1 MAYFMVCSIEN
12 VYFVAAHASDATVVR
27 PSLFFFFR
35 VTLAFQRIDS
45 LQPTL
50 QAMAHMAKRAKL
62 ACVSMELT
70 ESGDVVDLEAC
81 RSKAAVIE
89 LPHGTL
95 LSTVRCRASE
105 ELLPC
110 NKELLL

>member
-1 MAYFMVCSIEN
+1 MECCSVFDE
-12 VYFVAAHASDATVVR
+12 
-27 PSLFFFFR
+27 SLFFFR
-35 VTLAFQRIDS
+35 VTLSFQRLDS

-70 ESGDVVDLEAC
+70 ELGDVVDL
-81 RSKAAVIE
+81 KAGRPKASVIE

-95 LSTVRCRASE
+95 LFTVRCRASK
-105 ELLPC
+105 ELFPG
-110 NKELLL
+110 NKELFL

>member
-1 MAYFMVCSIEN
+1 
-12 VYFVAAHASDATVVR
+12 
-27 PSLFFFFR
+27 
-35 VTLAFQRIDS
+35 
-45 LQPTL
+45 
-50 QAMAHMAKRAKL
+50 MAHMAKRAKL

-70 ESGDVVDLEAC
+70 ELGDVVDLEAC

-95 LSTVRCRASE
+95 LFTVWCRASE